1 MHAFA
6 QEAESLESSGQTFL
20 IDKWATAPSRSGITA
35 VMQDGCLLEKVCD
48 CKNCTVG
55 TASGSHPLIA
65 SAGSRQHLFG
75 ARHVDARES
84 NGNEQQR

>member
-1 MHAFA
+1 M

-35 VMQDGCLLEKVCD
+35 VMQDGCLLEKVWD
-48 CKNCTVG
+48 CQLCIVG
-55 TASGSHPLIA
+55 MASGSHPLDVT
-65 SAGSRQHLFG
+65 AGSCQYLFG
-75 ARHVDARES
+75 ARQVDTRES